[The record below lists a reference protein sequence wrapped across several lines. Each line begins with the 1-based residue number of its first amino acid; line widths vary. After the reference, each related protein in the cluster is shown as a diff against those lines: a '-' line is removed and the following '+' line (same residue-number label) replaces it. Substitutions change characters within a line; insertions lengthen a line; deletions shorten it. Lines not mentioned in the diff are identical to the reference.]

1 VSLSFFADWASIIAL
16 LVTAYN
22 AYQITAIKRRMLV
35 NLTLKPLLDRLREN
49 STDMNR
55 LLLPGSR
62 PEYEYD
68 AVLGICE
75 ANVGAVKRR
84 LGRQRGRFCNRLQ
97 AAIVR
102 YREQKSDRAALSVYA
117 ALQQVIQEVAN
128 RVEEMRITGL

>member
-22 AYQITAIKRRMLV
+22 AYQITTIKRRMLV
-35 NLTLKPLLDRLREN
+35 NLTLEPLLDRLREN
-49 STDMNR
+49 STEMNR

-68 AVLGICE
+68 TVLGICE

-84 LGRQRGRFCNRLQ
+84 LGSQRGQFCNRLL
-97 AAIVR
+97 AAVVR
-102 YREQKSDRAALSVYA
+102 HREQKTTMQPSRSMLLCSR
-117 ALQQVIQEVAN
+117 LFK
-128 RVEEMRITGL
+128 RSRTGSRK